1 MVWRGVEEMKLMTAE
16 KLIDLLNKNGIQL
29 KKYDDD
35 IGVYG
40 RINGDIPNNHP
51 LMRLFKLHLDILC
64 KHFGV

>member
-1 MVWRGVEEMKLMTAE
+1 MKLMTAE
-16 KLIDLLNKNGIQL
+16 KIIELLSRNGIQL

-40 RINGDIPNNHP
+40 NINANISNNHP

-64 KHFGV
+64 AHFGV